1 MTPPRRFRVLFL
13 CVGNA
18 CRSPMAEA
26 IARRDAQDIIEA
38 SSAGLYP
45 LGDLPELTRQTLIAN
60 GCCIEGLCSKQAT
73 RRTLREADVIVN
85 LSGLKLDHIFHG
97 QLGFEAQKACEIL
110 ANVEEWG
117 IADPY
122 GSNAELYQQ
131 IFREIEKRVGQLA
144 ERLRAEAR
152 TAHA

>member
-1 MTPPRRFRVLFL
+1 
-13 CVGNA
+13 
-18 CRSPMAEA
+18 MAEA
-26 IARRDAQDIIEA
+26 VARRDAEDIVEA

-60 GCCIEGLCSKQAT
+60 GCSVEGLYSKPAT

-85 LSGLKLDHIFHG
+85 LSGLQLDCIFHA
-97 QLGFEAQKACEIL
+97 QFGFEAPEACEIL
-110 ANVEEWG
+110 ANVEEWDV
-117 IADPY
+117 ADPY
-122 GSNAELYQQ
+122 GSKAELYQQ

-152 TAHA
+152 TAQA